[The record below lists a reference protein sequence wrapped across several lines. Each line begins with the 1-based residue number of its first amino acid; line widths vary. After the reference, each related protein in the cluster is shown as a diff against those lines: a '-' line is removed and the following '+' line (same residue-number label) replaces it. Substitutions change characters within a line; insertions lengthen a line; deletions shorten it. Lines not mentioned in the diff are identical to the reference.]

1 MFYAPIANLEAPTMP
16 FANPDLLELV
26 RNCINEAPWETEAEA
41 AVLAVARWL
50 HKTGEIRAS
59 AKLAA
64 KLTRPSFSPFL
75 RGHTM
80 V

>member
-1 MFYAPIANLEAPTMP
+1 MP
-16 FANPDLLELV
+16 FADSDLLELV
-26 RNCINEAPWETEAEA
+26 RNCISEEPWETEAEA

-50 HKTGEIRAS
+50 DKAGESRAS

-64 KLTRPSFSPFL
+64 KLTRPSCFS

-80 V
+80 P